1 MTGKY
6 DNIIGL
12 SRPESRRPKMT
23 MNDRAAQFA
32 PFAALTKFG
41 EEIKESN
48 RKTTEKI
55 ELGDGDI
62 EKIDEV
68 LTGIERRISENK
80 AAGANAGKLAGGFT
94 SGFTDGFANGLT
106 VAAEYFVRDKVK
118 SGGRVEEYIG
128 NVKKIDRAGRK
139 LIFED
144 GKIVDMQNLLSVSVV
159 QNKQTIK

>member
-6 DNIIGL
+6 DDIIGL

-48 RKTTEKI
+48 RKTSDKI

-62 EKIDEV
+62 EQIDEV
-68 LTGIERRISENK
+68 LRGIERRIEENK
-80 AAGANAGKLAGGFT
+80 ADGAGNE
-94 SGFTDGFANGLT
+94 GFAIA
-106 VAAEYFVRDKVK
+106 VAYFVRDKVK
-118 SGGRVEEYIG
+118 PGGRVEEYIG
-128 NVKKIDRAGRK
+128 NVKKIDRVGRK
-139 LIFED
+139 LIFYG
-144 GKIVDMQNLLSVSVV
+144 GKIVDMQDLLSLSAVDISE
-159 QNKQTIK
+159 